1 MKKFDV
7 IVIGSGSG
15 LKVVWSALGEG
26 LEVALVDKGPLN
38 GTCLNNGCIP
48 SKVMIYPADVISSL
62 RDAKPIG
69 VDGTFKLDFGL
80 IMKRVHSI
88 IDSGREDTEK
98 DILTE
103 KKLTWYRHDGQFVGD
118 YQLDVGEDVIT
129 APRIVIATGS
139 RPGQPK
145 IDGIDDVGYL
155 DNITLLDLKELPKS
169 MIIVGAGY
177 IGCEFGHCFSAYGT
191 DVTLIGRH
199 PVVLDDEDPEVSE
212 VVTKVLSRDLRYV
225 ADSDVIRMAK
235 EGQKK
240 AVYAKNL
247 KTGNIQRYEADQI
260 LIAAGRRSNSDRLK
274 PENTGIEMDKR
285 GWIVVDKFMETTRQG
300 IYALGDAT
308 GRYMFKH
315 TANYEADVVSDNMIR
330 GKKRENDVH
339 AVPHAVFTHPQVGS
353 VGMTEMEAFKAKR
366 KILVG
371 KAKYG
376 ETAMGYGMGDES
388 GFAKIVV
395 EKDTGKLLGCAIV
408 GPEASILIQQVVLLM
423 NTEAQTLATF
433 ERSQIIHPALSELLA
448 RAIDNLQ
455 SPSLLALGGQVRE
468 ASTSR

>member
-15 LKVVWSALGEG
+15 LKAVWSALGEG

-48 SKVMIYPADVISSL
+48 SKVMIYPADVISEL
-62 RDAKPIG
+62 GDAKQIG
-69 VDGTFKLDFGL
+69 VDGSFKLDFGR
-80 IMKRVHSI
+80 IMNRVRWI

-98 DILTE
+98 DILSE
-103 KKLTWYRHDGQFVGD
+103 KKLTWYRHDGEFVGD
-118 YQLDVGEDVIT
+118 YRLDVGEETIT

-139 RPGQPK
+139 RPGVPK
-145 IDGIDDVGYL
+145 IEGIDEVGYL
-155 DNITLLDLKELPKS
+155 DNESLLGLKELPRS
-169 MIIVGAGY
+169 MVIVGAGY
-177 IGCEFGHCFSAYGT
+177 IGCEYGHCFSAYGT

-212 VVTKVLSRDLRYV
+212 VVTKVLSRDLHYV
-225 ADSDVIRMAK
+225 ADSDVVRMAK
-235 EGQKK
+235 EGEMK
-240 AVYAKNL
+240 AVYAKSL
-247 KTGNIQRYEADQI
+247 KSGKIGRFEAEHI
-260 LIAAGRRSNSDRLK
+260 LIAAGRRSNADRLK
-274 PENTGIEMDKR
+274 PENTGVQVDKR
-285 GWIVVDKFMETTRQG
+285 GWIIVDKYMETTKPG

-315 TANYEADVVSDNMIR
+315 KANYEADLVSDNMLG
-330 GKKRENDVH
+330 GKKRENDTH
-339 AVPHAVFTHPQVGS
+339 AVPHAVFTHPQVGN
-353 VGMTEMEAFKAKR
+353 VGLTEMEAFKAGH

-376 ETAMGYGMGDES
+376 ETAKGYAMGNED

-395 EKDTGKLLGCAIV
+395 EKDTGKVLGCTIV
-408 GPEASILIQQVVLLM
+408 GPHASILVQQVVLLM
-423 NTEAQTLATF
+423 NTETQTLAPF
-433 ERSQIIHPALSELLA
+433 ERSQIIHPALSELLS

-455 SPSLLALGGQVRE
+455 SPSLLSLGGQMRE

>member
-15 LKVVWSALGEG
+15 LKAVWSALGGG

-48 SKVMIYPADVISSL
+48 SKVMIYPADVISGL
-62 RDAKPIG
+62 RDAKQIG
-69 VDGTFKLDFGL
+69 VDGSFKLDFGL
-80 IMKRVHSI
+80 VMKRVRSI
-88 IDSGREDTEK
+88 IDAGQEDTEK
-98 DILTE
+98 DILSE
-103 KKLTWYRHDGQFVGD
+103 KKLTWYRHDGEFVGD
-118 YQLDVGEDVIT
+118 YRLDVGEETIT
-129 APRIVIATGS
+129 APKIVIATGS
-139 RPGQPK
+139 RPGVPK
-145 IDGIDDVGYL
+145 IEGIDEVGYL
-155 DNITLLDLKELPKS
+155 DNVTLLGLKELPKS

-177 IGCEFGHCFSAYGT
+177 IGCEYGHCFSAYGT

-212 VVTKVLSRDLRYV
+212 VVTKVLSGDLHYV
-225 ADSDVIRMAK
+225 AESDVIRMAK
-235 EGQKK
+235 EGEKK

-247 KTGNIQRYEADQI
+247 KSGKIGRFEAEHI
-260 LIAAGRRSNSDRLK
+260 LIAAGRRSNVDRLK
-274 PENTGIEMDKR
+274 PENTGVQVDKR
-285 GWIVVDKFMETTRQG
+285 GWIIVDKYLETTKPG

-315 TANYEADVVSDNMIR
+315 KANYEADLVSDNMLR
-330 GKKRENDVH
+330 GAKKENDTH

-353 VGMTEMEAFKAKR
+353 VGLTEMEAFKAGH

-376 ETAMGYGMGDES
+376 ETAKGYAMGDES
-388 GFAKIVV
+388 GFAKIVI
-395 EKDTGKLLGCAIV
+395 EKDTGKVLGCTIV
-408 GPEASILIQQVVLLM
+408 GPEAAILVQQVVILM
-423 NTEAQTLATF
+423 NTEMQTMAPF
-433 ERSQIIHPALSELLA
+433 ERSQIIHPALSELLS
-448 RAIDNLQ
+448 RMIDNLQ
-455 SPSLLALGGQVRE
+455 SPSLLALGGQIRE

>member
-1 MKKFDV
+1 M

-15 LKVVWSALGEG
+15 LKAVWSALRED

-48 SKVMIYPADVISSL
+48 SKVMIHPADVISEL
-62 RDAKPIG
+62 RDAKQIG
-69 VDGTFKLDFGL
+69 IDASFKLDFGL
-80 IMKRVHSI
+80 VMKRVRSI

-98 DILTE
+98 DILSE
-103 KKLTWYRHDGQFVGD
+103 KKLTWYRHDGEFVGD
-118 YQLDVGEDVIT
+118 YQLDVGEEMIT
-129 APRIVIATGS
+129 APKIVIATGS
-139 RPGQPK
+139 RPGAPK
-145 IDGIDDVGYL
+145 IEGIDEVGYL
-155 DNITLLDLKELPKS
+155 DNVTLLDLKELPKS

-177 IGCEFGHCFSAYGT
+177 IGCEYGHCFSAYGT

-199 PVVLDDEDPEVSE
+199 PVVLDDEDPEVSA
-212 VVTKVLSRDLRYV
+212 VVTKVLSGDLHYV
-225 ADSDVIRMAK
+225 ADSDVVRMAK
-235 EGQKK
+235 EGEKK

-247 KTGNIQRYEADQI
+247 KTGKIVRFEAEQI
-260 LIAAGRRSNSDRLK
+260 LIAAGRRSNTDRLK
-274 PENTGIEMDKR
+274 PENTGVQVDKR
-285 GWIVVDKFMETTRQG
+285 GWIIVNKYLETTKHG

-315 TANYEADVVSDNMIR
+315 KANYEADLVSDNMLR
-330 GKKRENDVH
+330 GEKRENDTH

-353 VGMTEMEAFKAKR
+353 VGLTEMEAFKVGH

-376 ETAMGYGMGDES
+376 EAAMGYAMGDES

-395 EKDTGKLLGCAIV
+395 EKETGKVLGCTIV
-408 GPEASILIQQVVLLM
+408 GPEAAILVQQVVILM
-423 NTEAQTLATF
+423 NTETQTLAPF
-433 ERSQIIHPALSELLA
+433 ESSQVIHPALSELLS
-448 RAIDNLQ
+448 RAIDNLE
-455 SPSLLALGGQVRE
+455 SPSLLSLGGQIRE